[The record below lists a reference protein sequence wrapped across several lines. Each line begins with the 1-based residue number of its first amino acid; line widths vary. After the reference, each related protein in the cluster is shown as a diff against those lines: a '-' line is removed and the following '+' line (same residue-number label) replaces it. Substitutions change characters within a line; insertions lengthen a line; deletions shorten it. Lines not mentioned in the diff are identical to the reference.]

1 MGDRRGIERGW
12 WCYDALGLLPCSP
25 SPLSSA
31 VKKALY
37 TNQADF
43 LTLNS
48 YKGSS
53 MRWEGATLIRTQQN
67 VQMGRCPGHF
77 ATDIRSGMRS
87 LEPLPSPTGRR

>member
-12 WCYDALGLLPCSP
+12 RYYDALSSLLRSP

-67 VQMGRCPGHF
+67 GQMGQSPGHF
-77 ATDIRSGMRS
+77 AIDIRSGTRS
-87 LEPLPSPTGRR
+87 LEPFPSPTGRR